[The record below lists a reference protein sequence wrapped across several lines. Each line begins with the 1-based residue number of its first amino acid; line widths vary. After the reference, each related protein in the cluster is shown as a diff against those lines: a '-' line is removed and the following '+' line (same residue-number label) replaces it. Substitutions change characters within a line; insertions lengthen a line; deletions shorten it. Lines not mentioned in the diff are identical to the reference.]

1 MPLWTPGA
9 GAGTI
14 RGLRKATRTCEPSP
28 FLARRAAPNLV
39 AAAFGAFVAL
49 HLLAAL
55 VRVYRHVLFWWGDAP
70 SVFVVL
76 SWTWVLAQA
85 AAGGLAAAWLAGR
98 IEPLLPEKNGS
109 ERAGLAFAGVTLV
122 TAIGVALRF
131 VAPVSVPPGVWLDVF
146 LEAERLLRSPQ
157 DVPWLGGTPLSIPG
171 AHEIVSHLLLR
182 LYEGLLLL
190 FGRGD
195 VGILSLSALPAALTV
210 PAAGWLAYEAFGRR
224 ASVLAA
230 AFVAFSSRS
239 LALSRWGYTPATLV
253 PLALATVAAALA
265 ARRRGSLSLA
275 ALSGVFAGLAMH
287 THSSALVVPVA
298 LAAWSVGTWKE
309 PGARGRA
316 AAAAGAALLAA
327 GPWLIGFVQHPGYFG
342 GRLRD
347 VNLGNPVRDV
357 DTRHAGPAT
366 RLVLNAIDYTGL
378 FVFTKDPNG
387 RHGFPERAAAPVA
400 VGLAAMVGF
409 AVLLRRSVKDPGA
422 PRALL
427 WLAAGSLAAG
437 VLSDPGGAPNTVRAC
452 ILVATGFVVAAWVV
466 DGVASWLASRV
477 GARPGVLLLL
487 VGAGFFVRET
497 VPFLADWPGHPMVI
511 SAFCPEESDAGRLAR
526 RLGPAPL
533 FLERDSVPFPL
544 VLETLAASPDAR
556 VAVPPIPTTTPG
568 RLLASPPPV
577 GSFWLVA
584 TRRFPE
590 PLAAAGW
597 TVSRPVQA
605 GTGRALHV
613 FRIRPPAPP
622 R

>member
-1 MPLWTPGA
+1 MSLV
-9 GAGTI
+9 
-14 RGLRKATRTCEPSP
+14 
-28 FLARRAAPNLV
+28 RRAAANLV
-39 AAAFGAFVAL
+39 ATSFGVFVTL
-49 HLLAAL
+49 QLLAVL
-55 VRVYRHVLFWWGDAP
+55 VRLNRHVLFWWDDAP
-70 SVFVVL
+70 LVFVAF
-76 SWTWVLAQA
+76 SWTWVLAQSA
-85 AAGGLAAAWLAGR
+85 VGGLAAAWLAGKV
-98 IEPLLPEKNGS
+98 EPLLLEKNAS
-109 ERAGLAFAGVTLV
+109 ERAGLAVAGVTLLA
-122 TAIGVALRF
+122 AIGVALRF
-131 VAPVSVPPGVWLDVF
+131 VAPTSVPPGVWLDV
-146 LEAERLLRSPQ
+146 LAEAERLLRTPQ
-157 DVPWLGGTPLSIPG
+157 DVPWFGGTPLALPG

-182 LYEGLLLL
+182 SYQGLLLL

-195 VGILSLSALPAALTV
+195 VGILSLSAVPAALTV

-253 PLALATVAAALA
+253 PLALAAVAAALA
-265 ARRRGSLSLA
+265 ARRRRSLPLA
-275 ALSGVFAGLAMH
+275 ALSGVFAGFAMH
-287 THSSALVVPVA
+287 THSSAIVVPIA
-298 LAAWSVGTWKE
+298 LAAWSAGTWKE

-316 AAAAGAALLAA
+316 GVAAGAALLAA

-347 VNLGNPVRDV
+347 VNVTNLVRDI

-366 RLVLNAIDYTGL
+366 RLALNAIDYTGL

-400 VGLAAMVGF
+400 IGLAALIGF
-409 AVLLRRSVKDPGA
+409 AALLGRSARDAGA
-422 PRALL
+422 PRAIL

-466 DGVASWLASRV
+466 DGVAERVASRT

-487 VGAGFFVRET
+487 VGAGFFVRES
-497 VPFLADWPGHPMVI
+497 VPFLTEWPEHPMV
-511 SAFCPEESDAGRLAR
+511 SVGFCPEESDAGRLLR
-526 RLGPAPL
+526 RLGNAPAVI
-533 FLERDSVPFPL
+533 EAGSVVAPL

-556 VAVPPIPTTTPG
+556 VAVPILPRSTSAE
-568 RLLASPPPV
+568 LLASPPPAR
-577 GSFWLVA
+577 SFWLVA
-584 TRRFPE
+584 TRPFSK

-597 TVSRPVQA
+597 TISVPVQA
-605 GTGRALHV
+605 GPGRALHI
-613 FRIRPPAPP
+613 FRVRPPDLP

>member
-1 MPLWTPGA
+1 M
-9 GAGTI
+9 
-14 RGLRKATRTCEPSP
+14 S
-28 FLARRAAPNLV
+28 FARRAGADLV
-39 AAAFGAFVAL
+39 TAAFGAFVGL
-49 HLLAAL
+49 QLLAAL
-55 VRVYRHVLFWWGDAP
+55 VRAHRHVLLWWTDAP
-70 SVFVVL
+70 HVFVVL
-76 SWTWVLAQA
+76 SWLWVLAQA
-85 AAGGLAAAWLAGR
+85 AAGGLVAAWLAGR
-98 IEPLLPEKNGS
+98 IEPSLPEKNGAQ
-109 ERAGLAFAGVTLV
+109 RAGVAVAGVALLAAV
-122 TAIGVALRF
+122 GVALRF
-131 VAPVSVPPGVWLDVF
+131 VAPVSVPPGVWLDVV
-146 LEAERLLRSPQ
+146 LEAERLLRSPGE
-157 DVPWLGGTPLSIPG
+157 VPWLGGTPLAHAG

-182 LYEGLLLL
+182 LYDGLFLV

-195 VGILSLSALPAALTV
+195 VGILSLSAVPAALTV

-265 ARRRGSLSLA
+265 ARRRRSLPLA

-298 LAAWSVGTWKE
+298 LAAWSAGTWKE
-309 PGARGRA
+309 QGARGRA

-327 GPWLIGFVQHPGYFG
+327 GPWLLGFVQHPGHFG

-387 RHGFPERAAAPVA
+387 RHGFPERAAAPIA
-400 VGLAAMVGF
+400 VGLAALVGF

-427 WLAAGSLAAG
+427 WLASGSLAAG

-466 DGVASWLASRV
+466 DGVVSRV
-477 GARPGVLLLL
+477 SARIGARPGALLLL
-487 VGAGFFVRET
+487 VGTGFFVRET
-497 VPFLADWPGHPMVI
+497 VPFLADWPDHAMVAG
-511 SAFCPEESDAGRLAR
+511 AFCPEESDAGRLAR

-533 FLERDSVPFPL
+533 VLEKGSIPFPL
-544 VLETLAASPDAR
+544 LFETLAATPDAR
-556 VAVPPIPTTTPG
+556 VAVPVIPTTTPAQ
-568 RLLASPPPV
+568 LLASPPSA
-577 GSFWLVA
+577 SFWLVA
-584 TRRFPE
+584 TRVFPE

-597 TVSRPVQA
+597 TVSVPVQT
-605 GTGRALHV
+605 GKGRALHV
-613 FRIRPPAPP
+613 FRVRPPAP
-622 R
+622 RL